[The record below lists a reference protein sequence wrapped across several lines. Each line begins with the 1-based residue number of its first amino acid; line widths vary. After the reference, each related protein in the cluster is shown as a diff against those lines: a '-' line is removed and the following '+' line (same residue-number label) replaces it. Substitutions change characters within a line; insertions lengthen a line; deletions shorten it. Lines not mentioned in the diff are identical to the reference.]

1 MGRGTEMQASG
12 IAAIRLASTRGWVR
26 AVRLGDNEPVR
37 GIFFDEDG
45 ARAVAARLADD
56 GYDASVVRERLA
68 GEDDDEDHP
77 WAVLTDAPPIALEL
91 LVDEYAGWLDEDLD
105 EVDHRP
111 AGSDQRSV
119 SPGVPPLDLPSA
131 PKRVK
136 KP

>member
-1 MGRGTEMQASG
+1 MIG
-12 IAAIRLASTRGWVR
+12 
-26 AVRLGDNEPVR
+26 
-37 GIFFDEDG
+37 
-45 ARAVAARLADD
+45 D

-77 WAVLTDAPPIALEL
+77 WAVLTDAPAIALEL

-105 EVDHRP
+105 GHGHRS

-119 SPGVPPLDLPSA
+119 GPAVPPLDLPSA
-131 PKRVK
+131 PKRIK